1 MLQFIMERNVLLY
14 VLAAA
19 CAVGVISQMILK
31 GIYDQL
37 IRDTKNTGEP
47 SGRFLM
53 QLRQRFLYCTHLN
66 EKVGDVPALIK
77 KSLSEYRFWGMGL
90 HQWKRFGLAAFS
102 LALSAAVC
110 GRRFLF
116 RWSENPCRRWQSDKS
131 SCHRRRGTLL
141 RRCPV
146 DLQRR

>member
-77 KSLSEYRFWGMGL
+77 KSL
-90 HQWKRFGLAAFS
+90 
-102 LALSAAVC
+102 
-110 GRRFLF
+110 
-116 RWSENPCRRWQSDKS
+116 
-131 SCHRRRGTLL
+131 
-141 RRCPV
+141 
-146 DLQRR
+146 

>member
-47 SGRFLM
+47 SGRFLHAP
-53 QLRQRFLYCTHLN
+53 Q
-66 EKVGDVPALIK
+66 
-77 KSLSEYRFWGMGL
+77 
-90 HQWKRFGLAAFS
+90 
-102 LALSAAVC
+102 
-110 GRRFLF
+110 
-116 RWSENPCRRWQSDKS
+116 
-131 SCHRRRGTLL
+131 
-141 RRCPV
+141 
-146 DLQRR
+146 

>member
-66 EKVGDVPALIK
+66 EKVGDV
-77 KSLSEYRFWGMGL
+77 LSRTTVTRQEKNRSPRPSM
-90 HQWKRFGLAAFS
+90 
-102 LALSAAVC
+102 
-110 GRRFLF
+110 
-116 RWSENPCRRWQSDKS
+116 EIP
-131 SCHRRRGTLL
+131 
-141 RRCPV
+141 
-146 DLQRR
+146 

>member
-77 KSLSEYRFWGMGL
+77 KSLSEYRFWAWGCTSGSGL
-90 HQWKRFGLAAFS
+90 VLRH
-102 LALSAAVC
+102 LALHCLRLCAAVQ
-110 GRRFLF
+110 FL
-116 RWSENPCRRWQSDKS
+116 CKTGQI
-131 SCHRRRGTLL
+131 
-141 RRCPV
+141 
-146 DLQRR
+146 

>member
-47 SGRFLM
+47 SGRSYAAATAIFV
-53 QLRQRFLYCTHLN
+53 LYA
-66 EKVGDVPALIK
+66 P
-77 KSLSEYRFWGMGL
+77 
-90 HQWKRFGLAAFS
+90 Q
-102 LALSAAVC
+102 
-110 GRRFLF
+110 
-116 RWSENPCRRWQSDKS
+116 
-131 SCHRRRGTLL
+131 
-141 RRCPV
+141 
-146 DLQRR
+146 